1 MAVLEK
7 LKTKGGVVLA
17 IIIGISLVAF
27 IMGDLLDPN
36 RSLFTVRN
44 TDVAKVKGNKIS
56 YTELNNKIQE
66 LNTLYKMQVGEQ
78 SFDEAV
84 QHGINTQ
91 AYNTL
96 VNEIIMNDEYKALGM
111 QVTSDELFD
120 LVQGQSPHSIIR
132 SMFTD
137 QETGTFDRSSLLYFL
152 KNKNSDATGQ
162 QQLYW
167 SFVENEIYNEQMAN
181 KYINLVQHGL
191 YIPSYVVDNDVQENA
206 VMADIAY
213 VMRPYSS
220 MSDSLVKL
228 SRSEAEAYYQQHISE
243 FKQSEGRDIDY
254 VLFEVKPSADDEA
267 AALKWIETM
276 QADFSTTENPSQFVA
291 LNSDEAYDDNNYRE
305 DQLPAAVASLF
316 AAEPGTIVG
325 PYKDGDAY
333 KLAKVAEVNMIP
345 DSVRARHILI
355 QPEDVSAD
363 AAAKAQ
369 QLADSLCELIRNG
382 ADFKA
387 LAVEYSVDKAS
398 AVDGGDLGWFVEA
411 TMVKD
416 FTDAAF
422 SLDKGEVSVVPTN
435 FGYHVLQVTDRGPAV
450 RKVKIAT
457 VVRNII
463 PSSQTYQNVY
473 AAASTFAGQNTSREA
488 FASAAAAQQLS
499 IMSATGLAS
508 YDYKVADY
516 SAREVVRWAY
526 NAKVGDVSPCFSLS
540 DAYIV
545 AMLKDAREEGVMPL
559 EQVLPVVSM
568 MASREK
574 KGEMIAAEM
583 AAATAGAAS
592 VADVAAKLSLAVDTA
607 RNVGFSSYAVPSIG
621 VEPRVAALAALLPEG
636 RLSQPIVGSSGV
648 YMIQPVAVNKDE
660 HEDRSISETRLKRN
674 MDARADEDLLE
685 ALHALSGIKDL
696 RSKFF

>member
-1 MAVLEK
+1 MSVLEK
-7 LKTKGGVVLA
+7 LKTKGGIVLA

-56 YTELNNKIQE
+56 YTALNNKIQE

-78 SFDEAV
+78 SFDETV

-111 QVTSDELFD
+111 QVSSDELFD

-132 SMFTD
+132 SMFTN

-152 KNKNSDATGQ
+152 KNKDNDATGQ

-181 KYINLVQHGL
+181 KYINLVQRGL
-191 YIPSYVVDNDVQENA
+191 YIPSYVIDNDVQENG
-206 VMADIAY
+206 VLADIAY

-220 MSDSLVKL
+220 MSDSLVRL
-228 SRSEAEAYYQQHISE
+228 SRAEGEAYYQQHINE

-254 VLFEVKPSADDEA
+254 VLFEVKPSADDDA
-267 AALKWIETM
+267 AALKWIETQ
-276 QADFSTTENPSQFVA
+276 QADFAATENPGQFVA
-291 LNSDEAYDDNNYRE
+291 LNSDEKYDENNYRA
-305 DQLPAAVASLF
+305 DQLIAPVDTLF
-316 AAEPGTIVG
+316 TAELGAMVG
-325 PYKDGDAY
+325 PYKDGDTY
-333 KLAKVAEVNMIP
+333 KLSRLAEINMIP
-345 DSVRARHILI
+345 DSIRARHILI
-355 QPEDVSAD
+355 QPTEMTPD
-363 AAAKAQ
+363 ATAKAQ
-369 QLADSLCELIRNG
+369 HLADSLCELIRNG

-398 AVDGGDLGWFVEA
+398 AEDGGDLGWFVEA

-422 SLDKGEVSVVPTN
+422 ALAKGEVAVVQTN

-457 VVRNII
+457 LVRNII

-473 AAASTFAGQNTSREA
+473 AAASTFAGQNTTLSA

-526 NAKVGDVSPCFSLS
+526 NAKVGDVSPCISLS

-545 AMLKDAREEGVMPL
+545 ATLKDVREEGVMPF
-559 EQVLPVVSM
+559 EQVMPVVNL

-574 KGEMIAAEM
+574 KGKMIAAEM
-583 AAATAGAAS
+583 AEATAGATTL
-592 VADVAAKLSLAVDTA
+592 ADAAAKLSLAVDTA
-607 RNVGFSSYAVPSIG
+607 RNVGFSSYAVQTIG
-621 VEPRVAALAALLPEG
+621 VEPRVAALATMLPEG
-636 RLSQPIVGSSGV
+636 TLSQPIVGSSGV
-648 YMIQPVAVNKDE
+648 YMIQPVAVQKDE
-660 HEDRSISETRLKRN
+660 YEDRNISETRLRRN
-674 MDARADEDLLE
+674 MDSRADEDLLE

-696 RSKFF
+696 RAKFF

>member
-1 MAVLEK
+1 MSVLEK
-7 LKTKGGVVLA
+7 LKTRGGVVLA
-17 IIIGISLVAF
+17 V

-78 SFDEAV
+78 SFDETV

-111 QVTSDELFD
+111 QVSSDELFD

-137 QETGTFDRSSLLYFL
+137 QETGAFDRSSLLYFL

-181 KYINLVQHGL
+181 KYINLVQQGL
-191 YIPSYVVDNDVQENA
+191 YIPSYVIDNDVQENA
-206 VMADIAY
+206 MTADIAY
-213 VMRPYSS
+213 VVRPYAS

-228 SRSEAEAYYQQHISE
+228 SRVEADAYYQQHINE

-254 VLFEVKPSADDEA
+254 VLFEVKPSADDDA
-267 AALKWIETM
+267 AALAWIEA
-276 QADFSTTENPSQFVA
+276 QRADFAATENPGQFVA
-291 LNSDEAYDDNNYRE
+291 LNSDEKYDENNYRE
-305 DQLPAAVASLF
+305 DQLASPVASLF
-316 AAEPGTIVG
+316 TAEVGAMAG
-325 PYKDGDAY
+325 PYKDGDTY
-333 KLAKVAEVNMIP
+333 KLARLAEVNMVP
-345 DSVRARHILI
+345 DSIRARHILI
-355 QPEDVSAD
+355 QPSEMTVD

-382 ADFKA
+382 ADFKT
-387 LAVEYSVDKAS
+387 LAVEYSIDQAS
-398 AVDGGDLGWFVEA
+398 AENGGDLGWFVEA

-422 SLDKGEVSVVPTN
+422 ALAKGEVAVVQTN

-457 VVRNII
+457 LVRNII

-488 FASAAAAQQLS
+488 FASAAAEQQLS
-499 IMSATGLAS
+499 IMSATGLGS

-526 NAKVGDVSPCFSLS
+526 NAEVGDVSPCISLS

-545 AMLKDAREEGVMPL
+545 AVLKDVREEGIMPF
-559 EQVLPVVSM
+559 EQVYPVVNL

-574 KGEMIAAEM
+574 KGKMIAAEM
-583 AAATAGAAS
+583 AEATAGATTL
-592 VADVAAKLSLAVDTA
+592 ADAAAKLALAVDTA
-607 RNVGFSSYAVPSIG
+607 RNVGFSSYAVQSIG
-621 VEPRVAALAALLPEG
+621 VEPRVAALAAMLPEG
-636 RLSQPIVGSSGV
+636 TLSQPIVGASGV
-648 YMIQPVAVNKDE
+648 YMIQPVAVHKDE
-660 HEDRSISETRLKRN
+660 LEDRNISETRLKRN

-696 RSKFF
+696 RAKFF